1 MYTQV
6 DIRLY
11 ALSVFI
17 AMLSFFTAFVLT
29 NGIIYTKK
37 KVALS
42 RIILSALC
50 IGVGIWAAFLI
61 SAISL
66 NLPVLI
72 DINNLAFLIPL
83 GFAILS
89 FLISLR
95 LLFFYEHRR
104 AGFWISS
111 FVMNSGFNVVYISAL
126 NADCLSCQTTFDLLA
141 FAGLVAA
148 GFLFSLTALRFAS
161 RQRGVLETFVGSVLM
176 GGFAAIVN
184 YIGLKAFGITQ
195 APLPGAWAHVPAGT
209 QFYVALSLAAAAY
222 LICGFAIV
230 IHWNQDVPR
239 LTPPVPRRLLQH
251 QSGLRSPAQ
260 I

>member
-1 MYTQV
+1 MYAQV

-17 AMLSFFTAFVLT
+17 TMLSFFTAFVLT

-37 KVALS
+37 LVAIS

-66 NLPVLI
+66 NLPVVI
-72 DINNLAFLIPL
+72 DINNVVFLVPL

-89 FLISLR
+89 FLISLH
-95 LLFFYEHRR
+95 LLFFFEHRR

-111 FVMNSGFNVVYISAL
+111 FVMNLGFDVVYISAL
-126 NADCLSCQTTFDLLA
+126 NSDCLSCQATIDLLA
-141 FAGLVAA
+141 FAGLVAT
-148 GFLFSLTALRFAS
+148 GFLFSLVALRFAS
-161 RQRGVLETFVGSVLM
+161 RRRGALQTFIGSVLM

-195 APLPGAWAHVPAGT
+195 APLAGALAYGQADT
-209 QFYVALSLAAAAY
+209 QFYLALSLAAAAY
-222 LICGFAIV
+222 VICGFAIV
-230 IHWNQDVPR
+230 IHWNQGFPK
-239 LTPPVPRRLLQH
+239 LTPPVSRALLQH
-251 QSGLRSPAQ
+251 QRG
-260 I
+260 

>member
-1 MYTQV
+1 MYAHV

-17 AMLSFFTAFVLT
+17 TMLSFFTAFVLT
-29 NGIIYTKK
+29 NGIMYRRKQ
-37 KVALS
+37 VAIS
-42 RIILSALC
+42 RIVLSALC
-50 IGVGIWAAFLI
+50 IGVGIWSAFLI

-72 DINNLAFLIPL
+72 DMKNMIFLVPL
-83 GFAILS
+83 CFAILS
-89 FLISLR
+89 FLISLH
-95 LLFFYEHRR
+95 LLFFFGDRR

-111 FVMNSGFNVVYISAL
+111 FVMNSGFNAVYISAL

-141 FAGLVAA
+141 FAGLVAT
-148 GFLFSLTALRFAS
+148 GFLFSLAALRFAS
-161 RQRGVLETFVGSVLM
+161 RQRGVLETFLGSILM

-195 APLPGAWAHVPAGT
+195 APLAGGSAYGQADT
-209 QFYVALSLAAAAY
+209 QFYLALSLAAAAY

-239 LTPPVPRRLLQH
+239 LTPPVSRRLLQQ
-251 QSGLRSPAQ
+251 QSS
-260 I
+260 